1 MQGTTHRSSTP
12 TSSSTGRSNS
22 KRRVDRPS
30 NEFAI
35 RHYYCGFTL
44 VYSVKHQQVA
54 GKRSVS
60 SVEIVLQVD
69 LQWTKGGM
77 KNFYS
82 KMKAQFPEC

>member
-12 TSSSTGRSNS
+12 TSSSRGRSNS
-22 KRRVDRPS
+22 KQRVDRPS

-35 RHYYCGFTL
+35 RHYDCGFTL